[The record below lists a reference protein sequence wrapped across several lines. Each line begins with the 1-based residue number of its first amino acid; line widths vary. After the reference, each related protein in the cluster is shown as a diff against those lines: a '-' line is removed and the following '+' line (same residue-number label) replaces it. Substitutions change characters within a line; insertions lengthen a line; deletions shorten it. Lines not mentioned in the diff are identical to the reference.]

1 MASSG
6 FPAGGTSGKAPRDF
20 SLWPAP
26 QKPSLLGQGWEELL
40 EFYSEDLRPASGE
53 DSFVTRALGPF
64 RTDVPCLGPSLC
76 LVLIVSPS
84 ALPE

>member
-26 QKPSLLGQGWEELL
+26 QKPSLLGQGWEEPL
-40 EFYSEDLRPASGE
+40 EFYSEDLRPASGGGR
-53 DSFVTRALGPF
+53 TAL
-64 RTDVPCLGPSLC
+64 
-76 LVLIVSPS
+76 
-84 ALPE
+84 